1 MHQVYIEG
9 GVIRKLWDIEINAY
23 RDHLLRLDPDSRR
36 DRFSGSIADEAIRSF
51 AATACGP
58 DVVVHGF
65 FVDGVLRGAAD
76 LHIVRPLDLSEAE
89 AAFSIE
95 EPWQSHGVGTA
106 LLERTLLSARNRG
119 IKHVQVSCLPQNRR
133 MQRLARKFGA
143 AITFDYDTVNGTME
157 NPLPTPLSVMQEMVA
172 DVQSSAAA
180 YVDFQSRLFRPVGA
194 LASLL
199 PYQAARQV
207 Q

>member
-1 MHQVYIEG
+1 MHQVYIKG
-9 GVIRKLWDIEINAY
+9 GVIRKLWDVEINAY
-23 RDHLLRLDPDSRR
+23 RNHLLRLDPDSRR

-95 EPWQSHGVGTA
+95 KPWQSYGVGTA

-119 IKHVQVSCLPQNRR
+119 VKHVEVSCLPQNKR

-143 AITFDYDTVNGTME
+143 AINFDCDTVIGTVE
-157 NPLPTPLSVMQEMVA
+157 NPLPTPLSVMQETVA
-172 DVQSSAAA
+172 DGHSFAAA
-180 YVDFQSRLFRPVGA
+180 SIDFQTRLFRPVGA
-194 LASLL
+194 LVSLL
-199 PYQAARQV
+199 PYRAALQV
-207 Q
+207 R